1 MNGAA
6 PRIPWPGEQPE
17 VLVHRP
23 AIRDEKGR
31 WRQPVF
37 DDADYTAA
45 KAGDHAAAGKLV
57 EAHVNHAVLDALN
70 GMLANRAASIVAA
83 HAVEQAGRNAIPG
96 ALATYVAAATGVVF
110 DIAVVQANRPFRTQA
125 SAVERIGRRVQFDG
139 PIRSGMAYV
148 LIDDHVTLGGTFA
161 DLASF
166 IVAQGGTVIA
176 ATALTSA
183 RSTARLPLDPARLNQ
198 LRGRF
203 GKMEQD
209 FSSRIGYDFE
219 GLTNGE
225 AFTLLQQPALEFR

>member
-1 MNGAA
+1 MSAPA

-23 AIRDEKGR
+23 AMRDAKGR
-31 WRQPVF
+31 WRQPLF
-37 DDADYTAA
+37 DDTDYAAA

-57 EAHVNHAVLDALN
+57 EAHVNHAVLHALN
-70 GMLANRAASIVAA
+70 DILANRVASIVAA

-96 ALATYVAAATGVVF
+96 ALATYVAVTTGVVF
-110 DIAVVQANRPFRTQA
+110 DIAVVQAKRPFRTQA

-148 LIDDHVTLGGTFA
+148 LIDGHVTLGGTFA
-161 DLASF
+161 DLATF
-166 IVAQGGTVIA
+166 IVTQGGTVIA

-183 RSTARLPLDPARLNQ
+183 RATARLPLDPARLHQ

-209 FSSRIGYDFE
+209 FSGRIGYDFA
-219 GLTNGE
+219 GLKNGQ
-225 AFTLLQQPALEFR
+225 AFILLRQPALEFR